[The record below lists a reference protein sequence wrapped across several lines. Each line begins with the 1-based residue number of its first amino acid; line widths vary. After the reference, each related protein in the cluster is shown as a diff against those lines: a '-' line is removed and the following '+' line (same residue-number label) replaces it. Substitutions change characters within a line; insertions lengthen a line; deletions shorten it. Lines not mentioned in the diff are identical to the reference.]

1 MAKSYVNKI
10 ETKDE
15 RQERIDKAAKDRVKK
30 SKKAK
35 EKELNDPKNLNN
47 KGQELFDAI
56 LGAIIEDG
64 ELVRKQTK
72 KKRK

>member
-1 MAKSYVNKI
+1 MAKRDTPKI

-15 RQERIDKAAKDRVKK
+15 RQERIDKAANDRVKK

-64 ELVRKQTK
+64 DLVRKQTK

>member
-1 MAKSYVNKI
+1 MPTKNTPKI
-10 ETKDE
+10 ETATE
-15 RQERIDKAAKDRVKK
+15 RKERIDKAAKERVKK